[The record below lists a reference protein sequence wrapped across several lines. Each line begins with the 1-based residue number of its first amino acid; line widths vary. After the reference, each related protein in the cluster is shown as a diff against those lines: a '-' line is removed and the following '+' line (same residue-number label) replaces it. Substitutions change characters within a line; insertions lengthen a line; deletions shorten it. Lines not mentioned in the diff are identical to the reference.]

1 MSNVLKTVGAAQL
14 NRMFIDYYGRT
25 KSQKRA
31 FVHLAHELDR
41 ISKVEHNLE
50 ERLSVLAEQQSELLD
65 IVKQLTAK
73 ISTLENN
80 TGAVVQPKR
89 KPGRPKKET

>member
-1 MSNVLKTVGAAQL
+1 MSKVLKTVGAAQL

-31 FVHLAHELDR
+31 FVHLAYELDR
-41 ISKVEHNLE
+41 MSKADHNLE
-50 ERLSVLAEQQSELLD
+50 EKIEALAEQHSELLD

-89 KPGRPKKET
+89 KPGRPRKET

>member
-1 MSNVLKTVGAAQL
+1 MHSILNGIGAAEL
-14 NRMFIDYYGRT
+14 NRKFIDHYGRT

-31 FVHLAHELDR
+31 FVYLAHELERLD
-41 ISKVEHNLE
+41 KVSIGLE
-50 ERLSVLAEQQSELLD
+50 EKLDKLAEQNSELIQ
-65 IVKQLTAK
+65 IVQQLAAK

>member
-1 MSNVLKTVGAAQL
+1 MSKILKTVGASQL

-31 FVHLAHELDR
+31 FVHLAYELDR
-41 ISKVEHNLE
+41 MSKADNALE
-50 ERLSVLAEQQSELLD
+50 EKIEKLAEQHSELLD
-65 IVKQLTAK
+65 VVKQLTAK

>member
-1 MSNVLKTVGAAQL
+1 
-14 NRMFIDYYGRT
+14 MFIDYYGRT

-31 FVHLAHELDR
+31 FVHLAYELDR
-41 ISKVEHNLE
+41 MSKADNALE
-50 ERLSVLAEQQSELLD
+50 EKIEKLAEQHSELLD
-65 IVKQLTAK
+65 VVKQLTAK